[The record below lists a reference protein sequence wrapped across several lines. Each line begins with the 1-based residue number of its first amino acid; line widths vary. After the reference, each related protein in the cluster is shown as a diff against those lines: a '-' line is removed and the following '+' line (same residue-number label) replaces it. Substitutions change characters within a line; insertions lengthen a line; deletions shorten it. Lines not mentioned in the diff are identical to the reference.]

1 MGKISRGALRPVA
14 LAALLGSIALPAVA
28 DELFYVAGGV
38 GKQAEHFKD
47 LVKPWEERTGHT
59 VTLVPMPQSS
69 SDQFA
74 QYRLWLAAGTADVD
88 LYQTDVIWAP
98 QLSEY
103 FVDLSEAA
111 KDILGEHF
119 PSVIE
124 SQTSD
129 GKLVALPLYTDAP
142 ALYYRTDL
150 LEKYGKPVPKTW
162 AELTETAKLV
172 FDDLVVG
179 SGVKLLLH
187 VQAAGVVQEGD
198 RLAAV
203 LFEGKTGRHAIEA
216 ETFIDCTGDA
226 DIVRRAGLPTELGDG
241 TGRCQAPTLCFR
253 VRGADPN
260 ATPPHRLQEELF
272 RTPMDYNGQ
281 PFPTCVWGTTG
292 VRDPSERLL
301 AGTRVLNVNAADTL
315 SLTRAEV
322 EARYQMRWVLGRLR
336 SMPGWSEAYLT
347 DIATQLGIRESHRI
361 VAVHQ
366 LTRLEVLEG
375 RRFPDAVAQGTYPID
390 IHTPDGPGISFEYL
404 DGTTRHLAGDRT
416 QTMGRWDGQ
425 PQEAPLRDTLCYQ
438 VPYRS
443 LVPKGIDN
451 LLAAGRCIG
460 AHHDSAGAIRVMI
473 NAMQLGQAAGTAA
486 ALAGGSPLPELD
498 AARLV
503 ARLKSA
509 GAPLLPAADED
520 HERDEA
526 EAHP

>member
-1 MGKISRGALRPVA
+1 MNRYQVSFPLPKVTPDTVSGREIAEPARRTPVLTECDVA
-14 LAALLGSIALPAVA
+14 VIGGGPAGVCAAVA
-28 DELFYVAGGV
+28 AARAGQRV
-38 GKQAEHFKD
+38 
-47 LVKPWEERTGHT
+47 V
-59 VTLVPMPQSS
+59 
-69 SDQFA
+69 
-74 QYRLWLAAGTADVD
+74 
-88 LYQTDVIWAP
+88 
-98 QLSEY
+98 
-103 FVDLSEAA
+103 
-111 KDILGEHF
+111 
-119 PSVIE
+119 
-124 SQTSD
+124 
-129 GKLVALPLYTDAP
+129 
-142 ALYYRTDL
+142 L
-150 LEKYGKPVPKTW
+150 LERYGFLGGMATAANVTIWHSLYGTDQATKVIGGLPEEAIRRLQAQHAARNFSDDGETGPWVID
-162 AELTETAKLV
+162 TETAKLV

-187 VQAAGVVQEGD
+187 VQAAGVVKEGD
-198 RLAAV
+198 RVAAV
-203 LFEGKTGRHAIEA
+203 LFEGKSGRHAIEA
-216 ETFIDCTGDA
+216 GSFIDGTGDA
-226 DIVRRAGLPTELGDG
+226 DIVRRCGLPTELGDG
-241 TGRCQAPTLCFR
+241 AGRCQAPTLCFR

-260 ATPPHRLQEELF
+260 ATPPHQLQEELF

-292 VRDPSERLL
+292 VRDPAERLL

-315 SLTRAEV
+315 DLTRAEV
-322 EARYQMRWVLGRLR
+322 EARYQMRWVLGRLQ

-404 DGTTRHLAGDRT
+404 DGTTRHIAGDRT
-416 QTMGRWDGQ
+416 QTTGRWDGQ
-425 PQEAPLRDTLCYQ
+425 PQDAPLRDTLCYQ

-460 AHHDSAGAIRVMI
+460 AQHDSAGAIRVMI

-486 ALAGGSPLPELD
+486 ALADGDPLPSLD
-498 AARLV
+498 AAHLV
-503 ARLKSA
+503 ARLKSD
-509 GAPLLPAADED
+509 GARLLPAADED